1 MSDTRISSVNR
12 TIYADLPVPELIIFD
27 WDGTL
32 VQSTGHIVRCF
43 ERAIAQQGLT
53 PLPAH
58 EIQGIIGLGLLEACQ
73 CLFPDLDLYQAD
85 SLAKAY
91 REIYFTRTERL
102 DPYHGAEA
110 VLSHLRE
117 AGCWLAVATG
127 KSNRGLNEALE
138 ETGLRHY
145 FLGTRTAEQTASKPS
160 PKMLMELLDEFGL
173 VPGQAWMIGDTD
185 FDLHMA
191 HNAGCI
197 PIAISHGA
205 HNYERLLAAK
215 PAIII
220 DDLPSLL
227 PLYRDANAKRDEFK

>member
-1 MSDTRISSVNR
+1 MPSSGRRLSETHSCGLGPAVAAATCAAEAFLYHSGDHPLAGRRASGLSLWHPGADWTLNDDTE
-12 TIYADLPVPELIIFD
+12 PVITYFPSRL
-27 WDGTL
+27 WL
-32 VQSTGHIVRCF
+32 
-43 ERAIAQQGLT
+43 
-53 PLPAH
+53 
-58 EIQGIIGLGLLEACQ
+58 IGLGN
-73 CLFPDLDLYQAD
+73 
-85 SLAKAY
+85 
-91 REIYFTRTERL
+91 
-102 DPYHGAEA
+102 
-110 VLSHLRE
+110 
-117 AGCWLAVATG
+117 

-227 PLYRDANAKRDEFK
+227 PLYHDANAKRDEFK